1 MAENI
6 GNSSLATNS
15 KSEDNLSPKL
25 SKSKIN
31 LGNVKFNPILNK
43 EYMNNQSLNVMI
55 KNEYKI
61 HAMKSL
67 IKYLIKSF
75 LNFLGL

>member
-1 MAENI
+1 
-6 GNSSLATNS
+6 
-15 KSEDNLSPKL
+15 
-25 SKSKIN
+25 
-31 LGNVKFNPILNK
+31 
-43 EYMNNQSLNVMI
+43 MNNQSLNVMI

-75 LNFLGL
+75 LNF